1 MLVGGGQHSDADVEE
16 LSDVVDVVQQND
28 VDSDSQKAVESDSH
42 ETVESD
48 SQETVESDS
57 QKSVESDS
65 RETVEEADGQEDV
78 AVQRS
83 VEAASLASLWPGK
96 TGAEQTGHFPHQN

>member
-1 MLVGGGQHSDADVEE
+1 MLVGGGQHSDVDVEE

-48 SQETVESDS
+48 SQETVE
-57 QKSVESDS
+57 
-65 RETVEEADGQEDV
+65 EADGQEDV
-78 AVQRS
+78 AVQRI
-83 VEAASLASLWPGK
+83 VEAASLASPWPGK

>member
-1 MLVGGGQHSDADVEE
+1 MLVGGGQHSDVDVEE
-16 LSDVVDVVQQND
+16 LSDVVDVVQQNA
-28 VDSDSQKAVESDSH
+28 VDSDSH

-57 QKSVESDS
+57 QETVESDIQ
-65 RETVEEADGQEDV
+65 ETVEEADGQEDV
-78 AVQRS
+78 V
-83 VEAASLASLWPGK
+83 VASPWPGK